1 MISLNEHSGIASAV
15 KALSALIDPIFAAS
29 GCLQDV
35 LGLEYR
41 SEQEQMGRATAR
53 AFENSQSLL
62 FEAGTGVGKSL
73 AYLLPGIIH
82 SMETARP
89 FVVSS
94 HTIALQEQIRKKD
107 LQICRDLF
115 SKVPSLDKY
124 KNFNVAML
132 VGRSNYLCVTRL
144 YQAIQTK
151 ADLFPTEE
159 QKELERILNWSFES
173 KEGLAEEL
181 SPPPLPQVWE
191 WVNADSHTC
200 NPKNCDPQKCFF
212 RKARVRLRKANVV
225 ILNHSLLFSLMSA
238 GAVPGSDSWGVLL
251 PEDFVVLDEAHT
263 VPDIATDH
271 FGLRISSYGVELALK
286 KLYNSKRNKGLI
298 TRYGEPYDTEKVK
311 AALAATK
318 VFFSTIRQDF
328 LHERTQVRVRDVMS
342 ECEPVLLPPLRRV
355 VDRLAVLAEKQQ
367 GKERD
372 ELLDHRMRLATYA
385 NGIDQF
391 LQLSEDDHVYW
402 LERTGQRGQNITLH
416 TAPIDVA
423 PYLEQHLFS
432 RNTPVVLTSATLATG
447 QCMDAFRKKVGAH
460 TEHAQ
465 IVASPFD
472 FEANVRIFVATD
484 APPPQSGNGRLDL
497 NWLVETILFCT
508 LKVPGGSLVLFTNY
522 REMHRVAELSEAS
535 FNEARRPLYV
545 QGQGCSRS
553 ELIYRF
559 STTGNAVLFGTDS
572 FWTGIDV
579 PGPALSQVIITR
591 LPFDNPGHP
600 IAEAK
605 REWIEEQ
612 GRNSFAEM
620 TLPDAVI
627 KFRQGIGRLIR
638 KKTDRGLITL
648 LDSRIVKR
656 EYGRHFLAALPKQ
669 NFVKFSKKNCEDIF
683 EPYAQSTD

>member
-1 MISLNEHSGIASAV
+1 MIRLNEQPEIAHSVG
-15 KALSALIDPIFAAS
+15 ALSALIDPIFAKS
-29 GCLQDV
+29 GWLQSI
-35 LGLEYR
+35 LQLEHR
-41 SEQEQMGRATAR
+41 PEQEEMGRTTAR
-53 AFENSQSLL
+53 SFEQGRPLL

-73 AYLLPGIIH
+73 AYLLPGIIQ
-82 SMETARP
+82 SIETERP

-115 SKVPSLDKY
+115 SKVSSLEKY
-124 KNFNVAML
+124 KDFNVAML
-132 VGRSNYLCVTRL
+132 VGRGNYLCTTRL

-151 ADLFPTEE
+151 ADLFPTAE
-159 QKELERILNWSFES
+159 QKELERILHWSLGS
-173 KEGLAEEL
+173 KEGLVEEL
-181 SPPPLPQVWE
+181 NPTPLHQVWE

-212 RKARVRLRKANVV
+212 RKARVRLRKANVI
-225 ILNHSLLFSLMSA
+225 ILNHSLLFSLISA

-263 VPDIATDH
+263 VPDIATEH

-286 KLYNSKRNKGLI
+286 KLYNGKRNKGLI
-298 TRYGEPYDTEKVK
+298 IRYGDPYDAERVE
-311 AALAATK
+311 AALAASEI
-318 VFFSTIRQDF
+318 FFSSIRQSF
-328 LHERTQVRVRDVMS
+328 LQKRSQVRVREVNGCD
-342 ECEPVLLPPLRRV
+342 PVLLPPLRRV
-355 VDRLAVLAEKQQ
+355 MDRLAVLAEKQK

-372 ELLDHRMRLATYA
+372 ELCDHRVRLAAYA

-391 LQLSEDDHVYW
+391 LRLSEDDHVHW
-402 LERTGQRGQNITLH
+402 LERSGQRGQNIILR

-423 PYLEQHLFS
+423 PYLEQHLFA
-432 RNTPVVLTSATLATG
+432 RNTSVVLTSATLATG
-447 QCMDAFRKKVGAH
+447 QCMHTFRKKVGAH
-460 TEHAQ
+460 SEPSK

-484 APPPQSGNGRLDL
+484 APPPKSVSGRLEVE
-497 NWLVETILFCT
+497 WLVDTILFCAC
-508 LKVPGGSLVLFTNY
+508 KVRGGTLVLFTSY
-522 REMHRVAELSEAS
+522 KDMHRVAELLEDS
-535 FNEARRPLYV
+535 FARADRPFYV

-553 ELIYRF
+553 ELVRLF
-559 STTGNAVLFGTDS
+559 RTAENAVLFGTDS

-579 PGPALSQVIITR
+579 PGPALSQVILTR
-591 LPFDNPGHP
+591 LPFDNPVYP
-600 IAEAK
+600 VAEAK

-612 GRNSFAEM
+612 GRNPFVEM

-648 LDSRIVKR
+648 LDSRIVNR
-656 EYGRHFLAALPKQ
+656 EYGRHFLAALPKRD
-669 NFVKFSKKNCEDIF
+669 FAKFSQANREAIF
-683 EPYAQSTD
+683 QPYE